1 MISKKYRLK
10 QREVRKVL
18 TSIKPFFSYDFVLK
32 TKINKKDFNR
42 FAIVIW
48 SKSVKNNVI
57 RNYFRRFFYRFI
69 KKSYLYID
77 SFKSKNKYDLV
88 FVLKKQTKL
97 DKYDKKTIV
106 SFENNLVF
114 LEKKL
119 RNNL

>member
-18 TSIKPFFSYDFVLK
+18 AGIKPFFSYDFVLK
-32 TKINKKDFNR
+32 VKINKKDFNR

-57 RNYFRRFFYRFI
+57 RNHFRRLFYRFI
-69 KKSYLYID
+69 KKSYLYLD

-88 FVLKKQTKL
+88 FILKKQTKL